1 MHACTYVLVFIYEC
15 TCTCVQSAAE
25 QIVDVLWSLME
36 TGQEELK
43 LLQTDILLLTTNSV
57 VQHDALAKVSPTAF
71 CVFSLFPFPDHI
83 MDLVLNVSLLPTG
96 VFGWIQFEAF

>member
-1 MHACTYVLVFIYEC
+1 M
-15 TCTCVQSAAE
+15 QSAAE

-57 VQHDALAKVSPTAF
+57 VQHDALAKVSPV
-71 CVFSLFPFPDHI
+71 VFMALSVH
-83 MDLVLNVSLLPTG
+83 MYLLHQRG
-96 VFGWIQFEAF
+96 FFSGSC

>member
-1 MHACTYVLVFIYEC
+1 M
-15 TCTCVQSAAE
+15 QSAAE

-57 VQHDALAKVSPTAF
+57 VQHDALAKVSPV
-71 CVFSLFPFPDHI
+71 VFIALAIH
-83 MDLVLNVSLLPTG
+83 MCLLHG
-96 VFGWIQFEAF
+96 RGFFSGSC